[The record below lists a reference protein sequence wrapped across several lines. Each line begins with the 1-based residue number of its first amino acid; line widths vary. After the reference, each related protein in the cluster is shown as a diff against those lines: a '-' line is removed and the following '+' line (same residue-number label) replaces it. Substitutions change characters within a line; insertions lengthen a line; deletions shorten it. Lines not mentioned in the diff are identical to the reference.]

1 MQDFGLPHIFSDAK
15 WSTKR
20 QTKPLGTR
28 DFDGFKAEGK
38 LVSYEIPAGEIGN
51 VNPIVVSD
59 ETWTSAEL
67 QITKYLKHSV
77 PRSGERIYRL
87 GNVKR
92 DEVAESMFVVPGDYK
107 VRDLSKDIGNGMKF
121 ERHAKGDK
129 AKNVEREI
137 KTEKK

>member
-20 QTKPLGTR
+20 QTKPLGTC
-28 DFDGFKAEGK
+28 DFDGVKAEGK
-38 LVSYEIPAGEIGN
+38 RVSYEISAGEIGN

-59 ETWTSAEL
+59 ETWTSAKL
-67 QITKYLKHSV
+67 QITVYSKHSD

-92 DEVAESMFVVPGDYK
+92 DEVAASMLVVPGDYK
-107 VRDLSKDIGNGMKF
+107 VCDLSKDIGSGMKF
-121 ERHAKGDK
+121 EWHAKGDK
-129 AKNVEREI
+129 AKNIEREI
-137 KTEKK
+137 KIEKK